1 VLLILELLNNWS
13 RCRNINVHLIADR
26 NKITLIVDTFRHF
39 DFHRIRI
46 LSVIGQNE
54 NVKLQHRSFTVP
66 IINSPKFGAVRFS
79 EITYSHKITK
89 MLIKPCFIN

>member
-1 VLLILELLNNWS
+1 MAVVPKLWTRNYMPLILQLD
-13 RCRNINVHLIADR
+13 VHLIADR

-39 DFHRIRI
+39 DFRRIRI

-54 NVKLQHRSFTVP
+54 NVKLHRSFTP